1 MNPIGLLPVLIA
13 ILAVAPA
20 RAAGSDA
27 LGRLF
32 FTPERRLALER
43 QRTHNVQQA
52 QALQG
57 TTMTL
62 DGVVFRSS
70 GKSTVW
76 INQHA
81 QNEND
86 AKRTGVSAT
95 LSPRDP
101 GRALIAPGEDTP
113 AKLKVAVNAPALVL
127 FRRAGAVLSARW
139 SWRAPSGSCA
149 HRGPSCRR

>member
-1 MNPIGLLPVLIA
+1 MMMLRLSCTLLAGWLI
-13 ILAVAPA
+13 IAPA
-20 RAAGSDA
+20 LAAEEQT

-62 DGVVFRSS
+62 DGVVYRSS

-86 AKRTGVSAT
+86 AKRTGVTAT
-95 LSPRDP
+95 LSRRNP
-101 GRALIAPGEDTP
+101 GSALITPGEDTP
-113 AKLKVAVNAPALVL
+113 TKLKVGEAVN
-127 FRRAGAVLSARW
+127 RATGERNSRLGGGSVAA
-139 SWRAPSGSCA
+139 SGSP
-149 HRGPSCRR
+149 R

>member
-1 MNPIGLLPVLIA
+1 MTRYLLVLA
-13 ILAVAPA
+13 LL
-20 RAAGSDA
+20 AAGLGAFPASAAEAEA

-32 FTPERRLALER
+32 FSPERRLALER
-43 QRTHNVQQA
+43 QRTHNVQQV

-57 TTMTL
+57 ATMSL
-62 DGVVFRSS
+62 DGVVYRSS

-86 AKRTGVSAT
+86 ARRTGVTAT
-95 LSPRDP
+95 LSPRNP

-113 AKLKVAVNAPALVL
+113 AQLKVGEAVNRATGERNTRLGGGQVTTASPAKRAAP
-127 FRRAGAVLSARW
+127 
-139 SWRAPSGSCA
+139 
-149 HRGPSCRR
+149 

>member
-1 MNPIGLLPVLIA
+1 MKAPLHVLALLTA
-13 ILAVAPA
+13 ILGALPA
-20 RAAGSDA
+20 GAAEPEA

-32 FTPERRLALER
+32 FSPERRLALER
-43 QRTHNVQQA
+43 QRTHNVQQV

-57 TTMTL
+57 ATMSL
-62 DGVVFRSS
+62 DGVVYRSS

-86 AKRTGVSAT
+86 ARRTGVTAT
-95 LSPRDP
+95 LSARNP

-113 AKLKVAVNAPALVL
+113 AQLKVGEAVN
-127 FRRAGAVLSARW
+127 RATGERDTRLGGGAVSAATRKA
-139 SWRAPSGSCA
+139 AP
-149 HRGPSCRR
+149 

>member
-1 MNPIGLLPVLIA
+1 MSRMGRLFAVLIA
-13 ILAVAPA
+13 VFAAIPA
-20 RAAGSDA
+20 RAAEPA
-27 LGRLF
+27 TLGRLF

-43 QRTHNVQQA
+43 QRTHHVQQA

-62 DGVVFRSS
+62 DGVVYRSS

-86 AKRTGVSAT
+86 AKRTGVTAT
-95 LSPRDP
+95 LSPRNP

-113 AKLKVAVNAPALVL
+113 AKLKVGEAVNRATGERNTRLGGGVVATPKSAP
-127 FRRAGAVLSARW
+127 
-139 SWRAPSGSCA
+139 
-149 HRGPSCRR
+149 

>member
-1 MNPIGLLPVLIA
+1 MSRFSRLASLLIA
-13 ILAVAPA
+13 LLGTIPVWAAEPA
-20 RAAGSDA
+20 A

-57 TTMTL
+57 TTMSL
-62 DGVVFRSS
+62 DGVVYRSS

-81 QNEND
+81 QNETD
-86 AKRTGVSAT
+86 AKRTGVTAT
-95 LSPRDP
+95 LSPRNP

-113 AKLKVAVNAPALVL
+113 AELKVGEAVN
-127 FRRAGAVLSARW
+127 RATGERNTRLGGGRVA
-139 SWRAPSGSCA
+139 APS
-149 HRGPSCRR
+149 RGESRSP

>member
-1 MNPIGLLPVLIA
+1 MNRLSRLAPLLFALLGTV
-13 ILAVAPA
+13 PA
-20 RAAGSDA
+20 WAAEPAG

-57 TTMTL
+57 TTMSL
-62 DGVVFRSS
+62 DGVVYRSS
-70 GKSTVW
+70 GRSTVW

-81 QNEND
+81 QNEAD
-86 AKRTGVSAT
+86 AKRTGVTAT
-95 LSPRDP
+95 LSPRNP

-113 AKLKVAVNAPALVL
+113 AELKVGEAVN
-127 FRRAGAVLSARW
+127 RATGERNTRLGGGQVAT
-139 SWRAPSGSCA
+139 PS
-149 HRGPSCRR
+149 RGDSRSP

>member
-1 MNPIGLLPVLIA
+1 MNRLRILLPC
-13 ILAVAPA
+13 LAASLCIGSA
-20 RAAGSDA
+20 WAADTEA

-57 TTMTL
+57 TTMSL
-62 DGVVFRSS
+62 DGVVYRSS

-81 QNEND
+81 QNEGD
-86 AKRTGVSAT
+86 ARRTGVTAT

-101 GRALIAPGEDTP
+101 GRALISPGEDVP
-113 AKLKVAVNAPALVL
+113 ARLKVGEAVNRATGERNTRLGGGVVTTPGDRSRNAP
-127 FRRAGAVLSARW
+127 
-139 SWRAPSGSCA
+139 
-149 HRGPSCRR
+149 

>member
-1 MNPIGLLPVLIA
+1 MNRTPFVLAMLITVLGT
-13 ILAVAPA
+13 IPA
-20 RAAGSDA
+20 RAAEPVP

-32 FTPERRLALER
+32 FTPERRIALER
-43 QRTHNVQQA
+43 QRTHNVQQV

-57 TTMTL
+57 ATMSL
-62 DGVVFRSS
+62 DGVVYRSS

-86 AKRTGVSAT
+86 GRRTGVTAT
-95 LSPRDP
+95 LSSRNP

-113 AKLKVAVNAPALVL
+113 AQLKVGEAVNRATGERDTRLGGGEVLTPGPAS
-127 FRRAGAVLSARW
+127 RTPR
-139 SWRAPSGSCA
+139 
-149 HRGPSCRR
+149 

>member
-1 MNPIGLLPVLIA
+1 MSRVAFVLALVIAVSGTLPA
-13 ILAVAPA
+13 G
-20 RAAGSDA
+20 AAESA
-27 LGRLF
+27 NLGRLF
-32 FTPERRLALER
+32 FTPERRLSLER
-43 QRTHNVQQA
+43 QRTHHVQQA

-57 TTMTL
+57 TTMSL
-62 DGVVFRSS
+62 DGVVYRSS

-86 AKRTGVSAT
+86 ARRTGVSAK

-113 AKLKVAVNAPALVL
+113 ADLKVGEAVNRATGERNTRLGGGQVL
-127 FRRAGAVLSARW
+127 TPVP
-139 SWRAPSGSCA
+139 PS
-149 HRGPSCRR
+149 RNPR

>member
-1 MNPIGLLPVLIA
+1 MKRFQLLLTC
-13 ILAVAPA
+13 LVASLG
-20 RAAGSDA
+20 AGSA
-27 LGRLF
+27 WPAETESLGRLF

-57 TTMTL
+57 TTMSL
-62 DGVVFRSS
+62 DGVVYRSS

-86 AKRTGVSAT
+86 ARRTGVTAT

-101 GRALIAPGEDTP
+101 GRALIAPGEDVP
-113 AKLKVAVNAPALVL
+113 AKLKVGEAVNRATGERNTRLGGGLVSTPAD
-127 FRRAGAVLSARW
+127 RARNT
-139 SWRAPSGSCA
+139 P
-149 HRGPSCRR
+149 

>member
-1 MNPIGLLPVLIA
+1 MSRFRTVLALLIA
-13 ILAVAPA
+13 VLGTHPSWGAEPA
-20 RAAGSDA
+20 T

-32 FTPERRLALER
+32 FTPERRTSLER

-57 TTMTL
+57 TTMSL
-62 DGVVFRSS
+62 DGVVYRSS

-95 LSPRDP
+95 LSARNP

-113 AKLKVAVNAPALVL
+113 AQLKVGEAVNRATGEKNTRLGGGQLATPA
-127 FRRAGAVLSARW
+127 
-139 SWRAPSGSCA
+139 SGS
-149 HRGPSCRR
+149 RTSP

>member
-1 MNPIGLLPVLIA
+1 MSRVPFMLALMILVSGAPPVC
-13 ILAVAPA
+13 
-20 RAAGSDA
+20 AAEPTN

-43 QRTHNVQQA
+43 QRTHHVQQA

-57 TTMTL
+57 TTMSL
-62 DGVVFRSS
+62 DGVVYRSS

-86 AKRTGVSAT
+86 AKRTGVSAK

-101 GRALIAPGEDTP
+101 GHALIAPGEDTP
-113 AKLKVAVNAPALVL
+113 ANLKVGEAVNRATGERNTRLGGGQVLTPVPAS
-127 FRRAGAVLSARW
+127 RNPR
-139 SWRAPSGSCA
+139 
-149 HRGPSCRR
+149 

>member
-1 MNPIGLLPVLIA
+1 MKAQLHVLALLIA
-13 ILAVAPA
+13 ILGALPVS
-20 RAAGSDA
+20 AAEPET

-32 FTPERRLALER
+32 FSPERRLALER
-43 QRTHNVQQA
+43 QRTHNVQQV

-57 TTMTL
+57 ATMSL
-62 DGVVFRSS
+62 DGVVYRSS

-86 AKRTGVSAT
+86 AKRTGVTAT
-95 LSPRDP
+95 LSARNP

-113 AKLKVAVNAPALVL
+113 AQLKVGEAVNRATGERNTRLGGGQVTTQSPAKRAAP
-127 FRRAGAVLSARW
+127 
-139 SWRAPSGSCA
+139 
-149 HRGPSCRR
+149 

>member
-1 MNPIGLLPVLIA
+1 MLITVLGTI
-13 ILAVAPA
+13 PA
-20 RAAGSDA
+20 RAAEPVP

-32 FTPERRLALER
+32 FTPERRIALER
-43 QRTHNVQQA
+43 QRTHNVQQV

-57 TTMTL
+57 ATMSL
-62 DGVVFRSS
+62 DGVVYRSS

-86 AKRTGVSAT
+86 GRRTGVTAT
-95 LSPRDP
+95 LSSRNP

-113 AKLKVAVNAPALVL
+113 TQLKVGEAVNRATGERNSRLGGGVVDAPVD
-127 FRRAGAVLSARW
+127 RAKSR
-139 SWRAPSGSCA
+139 
-149 HRGPSCRR
+149 

>member
-1 MNPIGLLPVLIA
+1 MSRRGYLLAALMLMLEAVP
-13 ILAVAPA
+13 AVAAEPT
-20 RAAGSDA
+20 G

-62 DGVVFRSS
+62 DGVVYRSS

-86 AKRTGVSAT
+86 ANRTGVTTT
-95 LSPRDP
+95 LSPRNP

-113 AKLKVAVNAPALVL
+113 SKMKVGEALNRATGERNTRLGGGVVATPKSAP
-127 FRRAGAVLSARW
+127 
-139 SWRAPSGSCA
+139 
-149 HRGPSCRR
+149 

>member
-1 MNPIGLLPVLIA
+1 MNRAGRIVLPLIA
-13 ILAVAPA
+13 MLVAMSAWPA
-20 RAAGSDA
+20 EPVT

-62 DGVVFRSS
+62 DGVVYRSS

-81 QNEND
+81 QNENE

-95 LSPRDP
+95 LSPRNP

-113 AKLKVAVNAPALVL
+113 ANLKVGEAVN
-127 FRRAGAVLSARW
+127 RATGERNTRLGGGVVDTAISR
-139 SWRAPSGSCA
+139 GSE
-149 HRGPSCRR
+149 R

>member
-1 MNPIGLLPVLIA
+1 MKAGLVVVALVATGSLPVQ
-13 ILAVAPA
+13 
-20 RAAGSDA
+20 AAQEA
-27 LGRLF
+27 ELGRLF
-32 FTPERRLALER
+32 FTPERRQALER

-76 INQHA
+76 INQQA

-86 AKRTGVSAT
+86 GRRTGVTAV

-101 GRALIAPGEDTP
+101 GRALVAPGEDTP
-113 AKLKVAVNAPALVL
+113 AQLKVGEAVN
-127 FRRAGAVLSARW
+127 RATGERNTRLGGGQVAVPRQAR
-139 SWRAPSGSCA
+139 
-149 HRGPSCRR
+149 